1 MLIYRRQK
9 MESARVGKGGAIIVP
24 AKLRKRFGT
33 HEGTVLITEARHDG
47 ILLRPAMP
55 LEEYSP
61 QRKAEFILSTATSP
75 ADYRRVRKEV
85 KGLGID
91 PDAVLHRRPE

>member
-33 HEGTVLITEARHDG
+33 HEGTVITEARHDG

-55 LEEYSP
+55 LEKYS

-85 KGLGID
+85 KRLGID